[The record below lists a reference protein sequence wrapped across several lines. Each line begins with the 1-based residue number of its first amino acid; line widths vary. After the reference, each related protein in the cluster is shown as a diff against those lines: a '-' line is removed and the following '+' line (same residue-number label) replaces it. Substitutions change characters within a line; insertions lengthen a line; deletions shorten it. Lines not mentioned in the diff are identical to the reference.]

1 MILLLYNIFEL
12 EETVANGVQWL
23 IKIYH
28 RYQYFWKYA
37 LFGFMAALVNV
48 LVFWVLHSVL
58 AEHYLFSNTIAW
70 VLATLFSFFTN
81 KAVVFQSKSRDFW
94 HWCREFLSFMLTRG
108 LSYFFDTFLMFVG
121 ISLLFWTPLLVKI
134 IDQVLVGLFNYGTSR
149 LIFMESNQKMRMR
162 QQIMKR
168 LSDRNN

>member
-28 RYQYFWKYA
+28 QYQYFWKYA

-70 VLATLFSFFTN
+70 VLATLFSFLPT
-81 KAVVFQSKSRDFW
+81 KRW
-94 HWCREFLSFMLTRG
+94 SFSPNRK
-108 LSYFFDTFLMFVG
+108 TFGTGVAS
-121 ISLLFWTPLLVKI
+121 SLV
-134 IDQVLVGLFNYGTSR
+134 SC
-149 LIFMESNQKMRMR
+149 
-162 QQIMKR
+162 
-168 LSDRNN
+168 

>member
-28 RYQYFWKYA
+28 QYQYFWKYA

-81 KAVVFQSKSRDFW
+81 K
-94 HWCREFLSFMLTRG
+94 
-108 LSYFFDTFLMFVG
+108 
-121 ISLLFWTPLLVKI
+121 I

>member
-28 RYQYFWKYA
+28 QYQYQYFWKYA

-81 KAVVFQSKSRDFW
+81 KAVVFQSKSQDFW
-94 HWCREFLSFMLTRG
+94 HWCREFISFMLTRG

-121 ISLLFWTPLLVKI
+121 ISLLFWAPLLVKI
-134 IDQVLVGLFNYGTSR
+134 ID
-149 LIFMESNQKMRMR
+149 
-162 QQIMKR
+162 
-168 LSDRNN
+168 

>member
-28 RYQYFWKYA
+28 QYQYFWKYA

-70 VLATLFSFFTN
+70 VLATLFSFFYQ
-81 KAVVFQSKSRDFW
+81 QSG
-94 HWCREFLSFMLTRG
+94 G
-108 LSYFFDTFLMFVG
+108 LSVQ
-121 ISLLFWTPLLVKI
+121 IARLLALV
-134 IDQVLVGLFNYGTSR
+134 SR
-149 LIFMESNQKMRMR
+149 VH
-162 QQIMKR
+162 
-168 LSDRNN
+168 

>member
-1 MILLLYNIFEL
+1 
-12 EETVANGVQWL
+12 
-23 IKIYH
+23 
-28 RYQYFWKYA
+28 
-37 LFGFMAALVNV
+37 
-48 LVFWVLHSVL
+48 
-58 AEHYLFSNTIAW
+58 
-70 VLATLFSFFTN
+70 
-81 KAVVFQSKSRDFW
+81 
-94 HWCREFLSFMLTRG
+94 MLTRG

-121 ISLLFWTPLLVKI
+121 ISLLFWAPLLVKI